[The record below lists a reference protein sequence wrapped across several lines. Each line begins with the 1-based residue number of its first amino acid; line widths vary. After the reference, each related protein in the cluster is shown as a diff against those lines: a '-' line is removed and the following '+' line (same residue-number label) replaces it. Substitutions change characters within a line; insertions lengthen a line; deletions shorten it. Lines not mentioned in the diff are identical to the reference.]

1 VTYGYIGSMRTR
13 YGHRD
18 EVVAILLSGVDGLR
32 AAGCDLYLVGVP
44 EDDSTVIWVT
54 EVWRSKAHHDASL
67 TLPAAQAAIASAMP
81 LLTGEFTRQELT
93 MVGGLGLPAEGGVP
107 G

>member
-1 VTYGYIGSMRTR
+1 MTYGYIGSMRTR

-18 EVVAILLSGVDGLR
+18 EVVEILLSGADGLR
-32 AAGCDLYLVGVP
+32 AVGCQLYVVCVS
-44 EDDSTVIWVT
+44 ETDRDVIWVT
-54 EVWRSKAHHDASL
+54 EVWPSKKHHDDSL
-67 TLPAAQAAIASAMP
+67 RLPQAQAAIERAMP

-93 MVGGLGLPAEGGVP
+93 VAGGV